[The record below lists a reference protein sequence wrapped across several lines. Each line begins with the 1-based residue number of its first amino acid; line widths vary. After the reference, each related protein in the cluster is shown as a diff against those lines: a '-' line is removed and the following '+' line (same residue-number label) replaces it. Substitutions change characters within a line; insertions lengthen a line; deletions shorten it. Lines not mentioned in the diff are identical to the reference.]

1 MQSQEALIQAL
12 VASTAAVQ
20 TRQPQQ
26 AQSSTALSPLD
37 ISATP
42 TPPPSH
48 LSAFPPPAGNLSLQA
63 ALASLRSAEV
73 SPAPHST
80 TINNIQSGHST
91 FHVGPPPPLPGAGT
105 SAPARPTDMF
115 SNLPTALTPAC
126 PAEAKKKATT
136 PKELDSQLGAWIGGN
151 EAIRAD
157 PDTFHAW
164 SSFVRT
170 TVGFAHTVG
179 MAAALAYNEE
189 SLRAAMRAPSL
200 YNPVQHGDVYEP
212 AHSHHIQPVLN
223 FRARPGP
230 ARKQWQPRAGGSDST
245 SSPVK
250 PSRGKRRRQATTPDS
265 PQSPRRS
272 GSSHCAI
279 HGQCGHSTADCHTI
293 KALKKQKTDKSDKKE
308 QAAAASSSP

>member
-1 MQSQEALIQAL
+1 
-12 VASTAAVQ
+12 
-20 TRQPQQ
+20 
-26 AQSSTALSPLD
+26 
-37 ISATP
+37 
-42 TPPPSH
+42 
-48 LSAFPPPAGNLSLQA
+48 
-63 ALASLRSAEV
+63 
-73 SPAPHST
+73 
-80 TINNIQSGHST
+80 
-91 FHVGPPPPLPGAGT
+91 
-105 SAPARPTDMF
+105 MF

-279 HGQCGHSTADCHTI
+279 HGQCGHSTADCHTV

-308 QAAAASSSP
+308 QAAAASSSPWQPGLVRPSSADTIEPSAGAAHRDTHEPVRPPVPWSPPPFDLLASPLRLRTLANVTGADEQRLWHYTLDCMEQQPHANLAELRRVRSWITHGVTLDLRSQPSAIDHSNM